1 MKSKQKGTT
10 LDFLSRTS
18 DKNGTRRKNVFHDRY
33 LIELSKYFKKQ
44 NI

>member
-1 MKSKQKGTT
+1 MRSKQKGTT
-10 LDFLSRTS
+10 LDFRSKTS
-18 DKNGTRRKNVFHDRY
+18 DKNGTRRKNFFHNRY